1 MNGLT
6 AHAAASVVSKY
17 ASINYPS
24 EEDKAFELLTFAN
37 NQIWKIGKFHNS
49 TKFFYVKVYPDGTI
63 KTPHGYNICLGVR
76 INNKNVDLRGEHFLF
91 HQNGP
96 GDVLTYAAKNLMTD
110 LYDMG
115 ESPVMFQP
123 VSEMENCCN
132 LICDNCPKV
141 ISVQVPGCEYYNG
154 ELTVL
159 ISGLNQHGENIYT
172 YETGEENCAPQIC
185 KDEQEAQQY
194 DDYVQG
200 VKYPLSS
207 KGVMWNNI
215 LFSRIINIF
224 KHPSIVPVEIF
235 MVDRNGTGVKIA
247 RLEPYQMISKYRIYK
262 LPKSCGAA
270 KVISGLFKVSE
281 PDPIIHKSQILL
293 TRNIEALISLAKS
306 FDFKFNKDKIQESVA
321 YLADAVGQLNAE
333 VKENSSN
340 ELNPIQIS
348 THHDGFKNFPR
359 F

>member
-6 AHAAASVVSKY
+6 AHAAASTIAKY
-17 ASINYPS
+17 AGVSYPS
-24 EEDKAFELLTFAN
+24 EEEKAFELLTFAQ
-37 NQIWKIGKFHNS
+37 NQIWRIGKFHNS

-63 KTPHGYNICLGVR
+63 ITPHGYNVCLGIR

-96 GDVLTYAAKNLMTD
+96 GDVLTYTSRNQLTD
-110 LYDMG
+110 VYDLG
-115 ESPVMFQP
+115 ESPVLFQP
-123 VSEMENCCN
+123 VEDENCCKKFY
-132 LICDNCPKV
+132 DNCPRV

-154 ELTVL
+154 ELSVL
-159 ISGLNQHGENIYT
+159 VSGLNQRGETIYT
-172 YETGEENCAPQIC
+172 YETGEKNCEPQIC
-185 KDEQEAQQY
+185 KTEEEAQQY

-215 LFSRIINIF
+215 LFSRITNIF
-224 KHPSIVPVEIF
+224 KHPSIVPVEIW
-235 MVDRNGTGVKIA
+235 MVHPNGTGVKIA

-262 LPKSCGAA
+262 LPPSCGTPT
-270 KVISGLFKVSE
+270 VVSGLFKISE
-281 PDPIIHKSQILL
+281 PDPIVHKNQIML
-293 TRNIEALISLAKS
+293 TRNREALISLAKS
-306 FDFKFNKDKIQESVA
+306 FDFKYNKDKMQESVT